1 MLCHATCAGLTNLP
15 PATLVAVLS
24 AVASL
29 GHHDLRLVDGIV
41 GTLLWHVPSLPTA
54 SLSKIVSSLASLGH
68 TDAMTDVLLDA
79 VAEAAIKRM
88 SRFQPND
95 LARMVLGFAELEH
108 SRGPLDA
115 RLHESMLK
123 TMLAQHKVLQPQA
136 VVDVVVA
143 CAKIDSD
150 SPNAVSLMV

>member
-1 MLCHATCAGLTNLP
+1 M
-15 PATLVAVLS
+15 S
-24 AVASL
+24 
-29 GHHDLRLVDGIV
+29 HHDLRLTDGIV
-41 GTLLWHVPSLPTA
+41 GTLLWHVPSLPTK
-54 SLSKIVSSLASLGH
+54 SLSNIVSSLASLVH

-115 RLHESMLK
+115 RLHETMLRA
-123 TMLAQHKVLQPQA
+123 MLAQHKELVPQG
-136 VVDVVVA
+136 VVDVVLA
-143 CAKIDSD
+143 CAKIDAD
-150 SPNAVSLMV
+150 SPNAVSLMVCTWGGSGVFINMWWCV